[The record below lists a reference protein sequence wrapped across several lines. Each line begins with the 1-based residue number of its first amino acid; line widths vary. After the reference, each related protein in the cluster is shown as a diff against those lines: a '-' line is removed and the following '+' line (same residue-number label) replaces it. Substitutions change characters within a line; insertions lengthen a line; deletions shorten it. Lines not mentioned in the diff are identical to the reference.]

1 MAMLNSQRV
10 IAKKCLGKCHEMIRT
25 SNICRVLGPKKW
37 ISVDPVEKLQS
48 QPLSSSRPS
57 FWTTPPRTTAR
68 TVFPRYLGRAK
79 IFFFCRRFH
88 VAVSMV
94 DLSSTKLRMLW
105 KSMGSGW
112 FSKSMSA
119 CLLLGKTIRHQR
131 IEEKPILGE
140 NHVRLDVHLWES
152 CHQVCWLKF

>member
-1 MAMLNSQRV
+1 MDLRGSS
-10 IAKKCLGKCHEMIRT
+10 GKT
-25 SNICRVLGPKKW
+25 AVAAPKQ
-37 ISVDPVEKLQS
+37 L
-48 QPLSSSRPS
+48 
-57 FWTTPPRTTAR
+57 T
-68 TVFPRYLGRAK
+68 TVFLNDSAANDCENGLSEVPGK
-79 IFFFCRRFH
+79 GKDFFFCRRFH